1 MSWLNIVGRELRVGA
16 RRNGLYRTRYGSACA
31 AVAIVVW
38 FLIVP
43 AFNSPQEFSNAL
55 FSTLSVAAYF
65 SAGLA
70 GFSITAD
77 CLSEERR
84 DGTLGLLF
92 LTELRG
98 IDIIAGKLAAT
109 SLHVIYGL
117 IAFVPV
123 LAIAILAGGVS
134 GTEFS
139 RVVLAAFNLL
149 FLSLSIG
156 MFTSVLCRSGTH
168 SMSAAFALFAFLLAG
183 VPLGAGFLDSYH
195 YISDETAAL
204 LCLPCP
210 GTACVLGFS
219 GASSGPKE
227 VRLFYQ
233 SLLCVHLIGWA
244 CLIFAVLRVNRS
256 WQDVP
261 LAPKESGWR
270 RWWFGTC
277 EVRERFRHRWLDM
290 NPYLW
295 RSSRHPRKPLIVWI
309 VIGIAL
315 AIYLWGALKYPQ
327 NYLEPASMIFMTFLM
342 HTLLK
347 LWVTIETPHAISEDK
362 QNGALE
368 LLLVTPLSESDIVQG
383 QYKALYRQ
391 FLGPTIM
398 VLAIDLAFLIY
409 SSADMSTRSDSWT
422 RALLI
427 AGMVGLVADLPTLAR
442 YCLAQA
448 VRLKGENRAVISTL
462 VLVLA
467 GPWCLQFLILALL
480 SSLSTMGVRSQP
492 FDSEILTLGL
502 WLSLTALADGF
513 AWWRASKTLPARLR
527 TLAAGRFDSTPS
539 PI

>member
-1 MSWLNIVGRELRVGA
+1 
-16 RRNGLYRTRYGSACA
+16 
-31 AVAIVVW
+31 
-38 FLIVP
+38 
-43 AFNSPQEFSNAL
+43 
-55 FSTLSVAAYF
+55 
-65 SAGLA
+65 
-70 GFSITAD
+70 
-77 CLSEERR
+77 
-84 DGTLGLLF
+84 
-92 LTELRG
+92 
-98 IDIIAGKLAAT
+98 
-109 SLHVIYGL
+109 
-117 IAFVPV
+117 
-123 LAIAILAGGVS
+123 
-134 GTEFS
+134 
-139 RVVLAAFNLL
+139 
-149 FLSLSIG
+149 
-156 MFTSVLCRSGTH
+156 
-168 SMSAAFALFAFLLAG
+168 
-183 VPLGAGFLDSYH
+183 
-195 YISDETAAL
+195 
-204 LCLPCP
+204 
-210 GTACVLGFS
+210 
-219 GASSGPKE
+219 
-227 VRLFYQ
+227 
-233 SLLCVHLIGWA
+233 
-244 CLIFAVLRVNRS
+244 
-256 WQDVP
+256 
-261 LAPKESGWR
+261 
-270 RWWFGTC
+270 
-277 EVRERFRHRWLDM
+277 
-290 NPYLW
+290 
-295 RSSRHPRKPLIVWI
+295 
-309 VIGIAL
+309 
-315 AIYLWGALKYPQ
+315 
-327 NYLEPASMIFMTFLM
+327 MIFMAFLM

-409 SSADMSTRSDSWT
+409 SWADMSTRSDSWT